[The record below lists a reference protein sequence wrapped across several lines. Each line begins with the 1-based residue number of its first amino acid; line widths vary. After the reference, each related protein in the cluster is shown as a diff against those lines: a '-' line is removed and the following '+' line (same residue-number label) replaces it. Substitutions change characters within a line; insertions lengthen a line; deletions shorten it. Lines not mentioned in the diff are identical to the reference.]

1 MSPNEPASRNLV
13 WLFSGT
19 SDGNAIGLKLIN
31 SGYSIKLFV
40 ATDYGKEVALK
51 SFPADTIHTGR
62 LDREQLL
69 QKEKEDRPKTVID
82 ATHPFAAE
90 ISANLIELCKRTSAN
105 YVRFER
111 PNDLPS
117 DKDIHIVANYEEAAR
132 KADQLG
138 RRILLTTGS
147 KEIDTFFKADI
158 RGELFLR
165 MLPSPKLL
173 QEVLAKGMH
182 QKNIVAMQG
191 PFSLDTNQS
200 LIERWQIDCLVTKA
214 SGKEGG
220 LLEKIEA
227 ARICDIPV
235 VVIDRP
241 KMDYPVVFNEVDS
254 LLDYLQEQ

>member
-1 MSPNEPASRNLV
+1 MSPNEPTPKDLV

-19 SDGNAIGLKLIN
+19 SDGNSIGLKLIN
-31 SGYSIKLFV
+31 AGYSIKLFI
-40 ATDYGKEVALK
+40 ATDYGKEIALK
-51 SFPADTIHTGR
+51 SFHADIINTGR
-62 LDREQLL
+62 LNRDQLFK
-69 QKEKEDRPKTVID
+69 QEKEDRPKTIID
-82 ATHPFAAE
+82 ATHPFAVE
-90 ISANLIELCKRTSAN
+90 ISANLIELCNQTSAN

-117 DKDIHIVANYEEAAR
+117 DKDIHTVTDYKKAAH

-138 RRILLTTGS
+138 KRILLTTGS
-147 KEIDTFFKADI
+147 KEIDTFLNAGMN
-158 RGELFLR
+158 GELFLR

-191 PFSLDTNQS
+191 PFSVDTNQS
-200 LIERWQIDCLVTKA
+200 LIERWKIDCLVTKA

-227 ARICDIPV
+227 ARICNIPV
-235 VVIDRP
+235 VIIDRP
-241 KMDYPVVFNEVDS
+241 HIDYPLAFNGIDP
-254 LLDYLQEQ
+254 LFQYLRAN